1 MKKVLIAVALFAAA
15 SANASL
21 GNLCAGVAEGATVTA
36 ESARVGVPWEKLLV
50 VHRNSYP
57 AGKKAPEL
65 ILDITRESY
74 FSWHSLEDKNIR
86 TLAYTKCM
94 AEMLHAIRQDRP

>member
-1 MKKVLIAVALFAAA
+1 MTQMAQAMSKAMEP
-15 SANASL
+15 
-21 GNLCAGVAEGATVTA
+21 AG
-36 ESARVGVPWEKLLV
+36 
-50 VHRNSYP
+50 RNSYP

-94 AEMLHAIRQDRP
+94 AEMPHAIRQDGP